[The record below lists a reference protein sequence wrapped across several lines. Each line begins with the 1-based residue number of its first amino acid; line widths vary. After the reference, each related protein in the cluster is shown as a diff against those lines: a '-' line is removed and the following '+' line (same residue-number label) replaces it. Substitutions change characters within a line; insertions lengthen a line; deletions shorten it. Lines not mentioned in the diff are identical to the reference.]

1 MLCDITSMTQ
11 TQTRPRPIILPQP
24 GYKDTHILAN
34 SAVLSG
40 THSSMYR
47 VPFLDFFISSP

>member
-1 MLCDITSMTQ
+1 MLCDITSMPQ